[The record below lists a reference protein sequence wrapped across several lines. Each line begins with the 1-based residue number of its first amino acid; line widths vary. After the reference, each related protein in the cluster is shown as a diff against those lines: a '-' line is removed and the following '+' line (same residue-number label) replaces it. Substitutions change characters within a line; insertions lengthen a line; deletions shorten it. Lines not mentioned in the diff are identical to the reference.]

1 MSTSSSARSALTSIR
16 ERAVLACEVL
26 RAIVD
31 VARISVALRRA
42 IVVGKNGWDVE
53 VNIPANVR
61 IVFGTI
67 QVDTTES
74 GIHLNSG
81 GSYEEA
87 RKTFNFANMVSHQQK
102 VAARKRKALA
112 YKFKRHPAHCS
123 CGSCK

>member
-16 ERAVLACEVL
+16 EHVVLAREAL

-31 VARISVALRRA
+31 VLRIYAAMQRA
-42 IVVGKNGWDVE
+42 IAAGKNGWDFE
-53 VNIPANVR
+53 INIPANVR

-81 GSYEEA
+81 GSYEAA

>member
-1 MSTSSSARSALTSIR
+1 LTSIR

-42 IVVGKNGWDVE
+42 IVVGKNGWDFE
-53 VNIPANVR
+53 IKIPANVR

-81 GSYEEA
+81 GSYEAA
-87 RKTFNFANMVSHQQK
+87 RKTFNFANMVSHQKK
-102 VAARKRKALA
+102 VVARKRKALA

>member
-16 ERAVLACEVL
+16 EHVVLAREAL

-31 VARISVALRRA
+31 VLRIYAAMQRA

-74 GIHLNSG
+74 GKPPAKG
-81 GSYEEA
+81 GG
-87 RKTFNFANMVSHQQK
+87 KKKKGTG
-102 VAARKRKALA
+102 L
-112 YKFKRHPAHCS
+112 
-123 CGSCK
+123 